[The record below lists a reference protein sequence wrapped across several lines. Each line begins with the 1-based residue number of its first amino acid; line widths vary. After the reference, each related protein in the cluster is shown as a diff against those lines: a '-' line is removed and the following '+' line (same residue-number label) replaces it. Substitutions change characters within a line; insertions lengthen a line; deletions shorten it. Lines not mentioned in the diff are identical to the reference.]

1 MESTLSVLTTFLLM
15 VTIASSQRTRPHAHA
30 YPNAQHAS
38 PALWQP
44 NLNTSWQW
52 QLSTPVDQSVNVQM
66 YDIDMFDN
74 DAGVV
79 ASLHN
84 AGRKVM
90 CYVDV
95 GTWENWRPDADQ
107 FPKSVKGKNNGW
119 PGEKWLDIR
128 RIDILGPIMKARMD
142 LCKAKGFDALE
153 PDNIDGYTNST
164 GFPLTYQDQITYNT
178 FIANEAHA
186 RGLSVALKNDLDQ
199 VGDLLPI
206 FDFALDEQCFQYN
219 ECNLLLPF
227 IGANKAVFEVE
238 YKLNTNKFCPSANAM
253 NFNSMKKHLS
263 LDAYRVPCR

>member
-1 MESTLSVLTTFLLM
+1 
-15 VTIASSQRTRPHAHA
+15 
-30 YPNAQHAS
+30 
-38 PALWQP
+38 
-44 NLNTSWQW
+44 
-52 QLSTPVDQSVNVQM
+52 
-66 YDIDMFDN
+66 
-74 DAGVV
+74 
-79 ASLHN
+79 
-84 AGRKVM
+84 
-90 CYVDV
+90 
-95 GTWENWRPDADQ
+95 
-107 FPKSVKGKNNGW
+107 
-119 PGEKWLDIR
+119 
-128 RIDILGPIMKARMD
+128 MKARMD

-199 VGDLLPI
+199 IGDLLAI

-219 ECNLLLPF
+219 ECSLLLPF
-227 IGANKAVFEVE
+227 ISANKAVFEVE